1 MEAAEGETDVTDF
14 EVGVFCGKYKTVV
27 PEGYFE
33 HLSQPLGEKRK
44 HTAGANKEEETST
57 CKKILIA
64 NSGPVNVAARPPKA
78 LGDDR
83 AVGKGERGPE
93 HQEDIR
99 YVC

>member
-1 MEAAEGETDVTDF
+1 VEAAEGETDVKDF

-44 HTAGANKEEETST
+44 HTAGSNKEEETSP
-57 CKKILIA
+57 CKKVLIA
-64 NSGPVNVAARPPKA
+64 NGGPVNVAARPRKA